1 MLSETLIEGLE
12 AYRIGAKIRALR
24 ASKSM
29 GLAQLGAHAG
39 LSAGMLSKLERGQVV
54 PTLPTLMRVAMVF
67 GVGLD
72 HFFQPGET
80 APLVELVRAQ
90 ERMTLP
96 NVREGDVT
104 YRFASLDYTVRGRRT
119 EAFLAE
125 FPKGAP
131 ESEAHEHDGVEMIHV
146 TRGWLELTIHRR
158 THRLEAGDTL
168 TFDAG
173 FPHSYCGEGQAL
185 VTLRPEI

>member
-12 AYRIGAKIRALR
+12 SYRIGSKIRALR

-29 GLAQLGAHAG
+29 GLAQLGDHTG

-90 ERMTLP
+90 ERLTLP

-104 YRFASLDYTVRGRRT
+104 YHFASLDYTVQGRQT

-131 ESEAHEHDGVEMIHV
+131 ESEPHEHEGVEMIHV
-146 TRGWLELTIHRR
+146 ISGWLELTIHSR
-158 THRLEAGDTL
+158 THRLEVGDTL

-173 FPHSYCGEGQAL
+173 FAHSYRGEGQAL